1 MLDVLGLYLALE
13 VGENPIDGLE
23 YLFEGDG
30 VHQFD
35 LAWQVVLID
44 DLLIEDV

>member
-1 MLDVLGLYLALE
+1 MLDILGLYLALE
-13 VGENPIDGLE
+13 VGENPIDRLE
-23 YLFEGDG
+23 HFFKCDG